1 MLHSRMG
8 FELLSAL
15 RALHPIKI
23 QSLDQI
29 RRDRESALR
38 AGVVQRRPHF
48 FQIDFAEQS
57 VYLSEDRFWP
67 IARSPSCRA

>member
-1 MLHSRMG
+1 MG

-48 FQIDFAEQS
+48 FQIDFAGGRAMGQN
-57 VYLSEDRFWP
+57 LSSDR
-67 IARSPSCRA
+67 